1 MMRTVRTALARL
13 RSKAQKPAS
22 GASETGAQPSET
34 PEVRRS
40 QGTDR
45 AVFSTAQGWIAGDA
59 IFDADLVDQ
68 VFFGKSYL
76 VPVEITIG
84 PQRLLLRWIDE
95 APGERPLQLGRP
107 TSIELA
113 DITGWGAEGRYLGIQ
128 WGVDGSRYRFV
139 LRDDAAARRADDRI
153 TQSITAAGMGHSDN
167 PGGGDGSI
175 QSDPTILEIEKPT
188 TRTLDSE

>member
-84 PQRLLLRWIDE
+84 PQRLLLRWIDDPWRTP
-95 APGERPLQLGRP
+95 APAGKTDIDRACRHHGVGSGGQVPRHSMGSGWVPLPFRP
-107 TSIELA
+107 TA
-113 DITGWGAEGRYLGIQ
+113 
-128 WGVDGSRYRFV
+128 
-139 LRDDAAARRADDRI
+139 
-153 TQSITAAGMGHSDN
+153 
-167 PGGGDGSI
+167 
-175 QSDPTILEIEKPT
+175 
-188 TRTLDSE
+188 